1 LLHAATALALL
12 GAREAHLLERAG
24 QSGADRGVLDDAVGD
39 ELARLSAAGGRALG
53 AAHLEAAAGDEGL
66 ARAGDALRRRGNQA
80 KDDKA
85 RKKGCSKPLTPGA
98 AAGGCAFD
106 GAKIVLQPI
115 TDAAHLVHAP
125 LACEGNSWDNR
136 GAASSGPTL
145 WRTSFTTD
153 LTELDVVMGQG
164 ERKLYRAIREIV
176 EEHAPPAVF
185 VYETCVTALIGDD
198 LDAVCKHATE
208 KFGVPVIPVH
218 AAGFVGSKNLGNK
231 LAGEALLDHVIG
243 THEPDDVG
251 PTDINILGEFNLVG
265 EFWMVKPLLDELGI
279 RVRACIPGDARY
291 LDVASA
297 HTAKASMM
305 VCSTALINLARKMEE
320 RWDIPFFEGSFYGVA
335 DTSDALRQIAKL
347 LVSRG
352 APSDLIDRT
361 EVLIAR
367 EEAIVWSKLEA
378 FRSRL
383 AGKRVLL
390 NTGGVKSWSVASAL
404 MEIGIEIVGT
414 STKKSTD
421 EDKERIKQ
429 LLEDEHKMFE
439 GMAPRD
445 LYALLERH
453 DADIMLS
460 GGRTQFI
467 ALKARM
473 PWLDIN
479 QERHHPYA
487 GYDGMVEL
495 VRQID
500 IAISNPVW
508 AEVNAPSPF
517 DAEGNVIGETVI
529 GRTIAKGTRGGAV
542 AEATPADETVPA
554 YTFKKFAASGSGDAD
569 DC

>member
-1 LLHAATALALL
+1 MLSPKVQELFNEPACDKNK
-12 GAREAHLLERAG
+12 
-24 QSGADRGVLDDAVGD
+24 SKD
-39 ELARLSAAGGRALG
+39 E
-53 AAHLEAAAGDEGL
+53 
-66 ARAGDALRRRGNQA
+66 
-80 KDDKA
+80 KA

-115 TDAAHLVHAP
+115 TDVAHLVHAP

-136 GAASSGPTL
+136 GAASSGPML

-153 LTELDVVMGQG
+153 MTELDVVMGQG
-164 ERKLYRAIREIV
+164 ERKLYKAIREIV
-176 EEHAPPAVF
+176 EQYAPPAVF

-198 LDAVCKHATE
+198 IGAVCAHATE
-208 KFGVPVIPVH
+208 KFATPVIPVH

-231 LAGEALLDHVIG
+231 LAGEALIEHVIG

-251 PTDINILGEFNLVG
+251 PYDINILGEFNLAG

-279 RVRACIPGDARY
+279 RIRACIPGDARY
-291 LDVASA
+291 LDVAAA
-297 HTAKASMM
+297 HTARATMM

-320 RWDIPFFEGSFYGVA
+320 KWGIPYFEGSFYGVA
-335 DTSDALRQIAKL
+335 DTSEALRQISKL
-347 LVSRG
+347 LVERG
-352 APSDLIDRT
+352 ADPELLDRT
-361 EVLIAR
+361 EALIAR
-367 EEAIVWSKLEA
+367 EEKIVWQKLEA
-378 FRSRL
+378 YRSRL
-383 AGKRVLL
+383 SGKKVLL
-390 NTGGVKSWSVASAL
+390 NTGGVKSWSVVAAL

-414 STKKSTD
+414 SVKKSTV

-429 LLEDEHKMFE
+429 ILKDENHMFE

-445 LYALLERH
+445 LYAMLERH

-479 QERHHPYA
+479 QERQYPYA
-487 GYDGMVEL
+487 GYDGMVEM
-495 VRQID
+495 VHQID
-500 IAISNPVW
+500 LAIHSPIW
-508 AEVNAPSPF
+508 AQVREPSPF
-517 DAEGNVIGETVI
+517 DADGNLVGEPVI
-529 GRTIAKGTRGGAV
+529 GRLGPAAGGPSA
-542 AEATPADETVPA
+542 APSALAGANDAFPA
-554 YTFKKFAASGSGDAD
+554 YTFKKFANAGSGDAD

>member
-1 LLHAATALALL
+1 MLSPKVQNLF
-12 GAREAHLLERAG
+12 
-24 QSGADRGVLDDAVGD
+24 D
-39 ELARLSAAGGRALG
+39 EPGC
-53 AAHLEAAAGDEGL
+53 DK
-66 ARAGDALRRRGNQA
+66 NQA
-80 KDDKA
+80 KDEKA

-115 TDAAHLVHAP
+115 TDVAHLVHAP

-136 GAASSGPTL
+136 GAASSGPML

-164 ERKLYRAIREIV
+164 ERKLYKAIREIV

-198 LDAVCKHATE
+198 LDAVCRHATD

-251 PTDINILGEFNLVG
+251 PYDINILGEFNLAG

-279 RVRACIPGDARY
+279 RIRACIPGDARY

-297 HTAKASMM
+297 HTARATMM

-320 RWDIPFFEGSFYGVA
+320 RWGIPFFEGSFYGVA

-347 LVSRG
+347 LVARG
-352 APSDLIDRT
+352 ADAELIDRT
-361 EVLIAR
+361 ETLIAR
-367 EEAIVWSKLEA
+367 EEAIAWARLEA
-378 FRSRL
+378 FRPRL
-383 AGKRVLL
+383 EGKRVLL
-390 NTGGVKSWSVASAL
+390 NTGGVKSWSIASAL

-421 EDKERIKQ
+421 EDKARIKQ

-500 IAISNPVW
+500 IAIHNPVFV
-508 AEVNAPSPF
+508 EVNEPSPF
-517 DAEGNVIGETVI
+517 DADGTVIGEKVI
-529 GRTIAKGTRGGAV
+529 GLSRRSAV
-542 AEATPADETVPA
+542 AAEPPLPVPPPPGGRGLVGMGSSQSFGRADVGGFSGFGAGSPTAGAPSSSPPSRGRDREGGVGLSADGELATHTH
-554 YTFKKFAASGSGDAD
+554 KKFAASGAGDAD

>member
-1 LLHAATALALL
+1 MLSPKVQALFDEP
-12 GAREAHLLERAG
+12 GCDKNREK
-24 QSGADRGVLDDAVGD
+24 D
-39 ELARLSAAGGRALG
+39 E
-53 AAHLEAAAGDEGL
+53 
-66 ARAGDALRRRGNQA
+66 
-80 KDDKA
+80 KT

-115 TDAAHLVHAP
+115 TDVAHLVHAP

-136 GAASSGPTL
+136 GAASSGPML

-164 ERKLYRAIREIV
+164 ERKLYKAIRQIV
-176 EEHAPPAVF
+176 EEHAPPAIF
-185 VYETCVTALIGDD
+185 VYATCVTALIGDD

-208 KFGVPVIPVH
+208 KFGTPVIPVH
-218 AAGFVGSKNLGNK
+218 SAGFVGSKNLGNK
-231 LAGEALLDHVIG
+231 LAGEALIDHVIG

-251 PTDINILGEFNLVG
+251 LTDIVILGEFNLAG

-297 HTAKASMM
+297 HTARATMM
-305 VCSTALINLARKMEE
+305 VCSTALIALARKMEE
-320 RWDIPFFEGSFYGVA
+320 RWGIPYFEGSFYGIA
-335 DTSDALRQIAKL
+335 DTSEALRRIAEL
-347 LVSRG
+347 LVARG
-352 APSDLIDRT
+352 ADAELIDRT
-361 EVLIAR
+361 EALIAR
-367 EEAIVWSKLEA
+367 EEAIVWAKLEA
-378 FRSRL
+378 FRTRL

-414 STKKSTD
+414 SVKKSTE
-421 EDKERIKQ
+421 EDKERIKA

-495 VRQID
+495 VTQID
-500 IAISNPVW
+500 IAIRNPIW

-517 DAEGNVIGETVI
+517 ADDGTVIGETVI
-529 GRTIAKGTRGGAV
+529 GRGRSVGAPARRP
-542 AEATPADETVPA
+542 AEPAAEEAAPA
-554 YTFKKFAASGSGDAD
+554 YIHKKFAASGSGDAD